1 MVSLLSKSAV
11 VDAHF
16 LYFCDAVKK
25 SGNRTAAVA
34 NRPEKAPVCLAT
46 GNT

>member
-25 SGNRTAAVA
+25 FGYRTAAVA
-34 NRPEKAPVCLAT
+34 NWPEKAPVYLAT
-46 GNT
+46 GHT